1 MLVHLFAVCPYVS
14 WAFFSGVTYSFFL
27 IFGTVGKKCLNWPQN
42 NYFSILENFVIN
54 FSYKQSKMKINIFM
68 EISAP
73 ILRLAKFW
81 VSSYGSKCCQPIKF
95 QDSLNCNNSRNKWM
109 MKFIFRMQIN
119 IEVFLPFWV
128 CITRHSESTQ
138 NNFACLVDISGK
150 TWGMR
155 LIFCLQINPD
165 VLNNLIVPLW
175 MGVDRHAQ
183 TTQSDKFTISL
194 QHLKEHLKD
203 VADFLSVDKRQK
215 FL

>member
-1 MLVHLFAVCPYVS
+1 MLVGHFFQEWHIPFFWFLAQ
-14 WAFFSGVTYSFFL
+14 WAKSAWIGPKII
-27 IFGTVGKKCLNWPQN
+27 IFQFWK
-42 NYFSILENFVIN
+42 NFVIN
-54 FSYKQSKMKINIFM
+54 FSYKQSKMKINFFM

-215 FL
+215 FF